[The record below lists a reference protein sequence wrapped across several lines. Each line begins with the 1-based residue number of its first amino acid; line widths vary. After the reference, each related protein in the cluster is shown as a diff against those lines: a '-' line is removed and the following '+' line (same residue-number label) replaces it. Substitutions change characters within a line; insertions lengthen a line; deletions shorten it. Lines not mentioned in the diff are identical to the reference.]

1 VLVTPAL
8 LVHASHFG
16 LVREEQLVEYAE
28 ELGDRLEIV
37 GVPGGHMVYWDSY
50 EETADAIEKFL
61 FSDSADTHA

>member
-1 VLVTPAL
+1 VR
-8 LVHASHFG
+8 SH
-16 LVREEQLVEYAE
+16 LVEYAE

-37 GVPGGHMVYWDSY
+37 GVPGGHIVYWDSY